1 RNVKIQAST
10 VCCRSDVVRVSR
22 FEVIWFWSQTCL
34 ARLSTTN
41 DEWKFSAIFGCDAIS
56 QSRNL
61 AYCRHV
67 FSSTA
72 SGIQVE
78 PKKLL
83 SSFLQ
88 RLPAHCCFLVKAA
101 VQHAHTTVQ
110 YKPILKLVVQL
121 SCWSNVRSIMKSA
134 DQVRYDSFN

>member
-1 RNVKIQAST
+1 MTFHERNVKIQAST

-72 SGIQVE
+72 SGNQVE

-110 YKPILKLVVQL
+110 YKPIRTINPNTTRHLKAGRIY
-121 SCWSNVRSIMKSA
+121 N
-134 DQVRYDSFN
+134 